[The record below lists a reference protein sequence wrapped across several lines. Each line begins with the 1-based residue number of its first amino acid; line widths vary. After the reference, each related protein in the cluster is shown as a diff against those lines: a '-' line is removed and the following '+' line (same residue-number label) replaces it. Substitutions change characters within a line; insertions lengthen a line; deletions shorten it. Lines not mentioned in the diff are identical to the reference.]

1 MFYTVCAWM
10 TGAAAKPSRNA
21 SDGKAAAIIDA
32 MKQRMKEREK
42 NHPEIFELLRL
53 VPVPESFGNLRASPV
68 ST

>member
-10 TGAAAKPSRNA
+10 TGAAEKTSRNA

-42 NHPEIFELLRL
+42 NHPEIFELLRS
-53 VPVPESFGNLRASPV
+53 VPESFENLRASPV